1 MLEHAT
7 PVPPSNPA
15 NVDTIHARGGTLDE
29 HLATTAAAAKADA
42 RTAMTVGSMS
52 LAATNIAGM
61 ATAVF
66 LVPGGQIIGLGMTAV
81 SSLTDAKSSMNAS
94 RRADAL
100 RDVKA
105 RTPRLSCDNPGQGH
119 DRVANGVLPY
129 AINQMDKRAER
140 KKLSPIPFVGPLMAA
155 FHGAGRR
162 AAGEEADLR
171 PMRFLQSGSPGPR
184 KYGPE
189 APPRQYPGPSD
200 AAKDSRFVAWARGR
214 AVVTPSQPPA

>member
-1 MLEHAT
+1 LTPQASLFVSQGSGELPAFLEVTSPRSYQQAMLEHAT

-61 ATAVF
+61 ATAVS

-119 DRVANGVLPY
+119 DRWPTGSCLTPSIKWTNGP
-129 AINQMDKRAER
+129 KG
-140 KKLSPIPFVGPLMAA
+140 KSSPP
-155 FHGAGRR
+155 
-162 AAGEEADLR
+162 
-171 PMRFLQSGSPGPR
+171 SP
-184 KYGPE
+184 
-189 APPRQYPGPSD
+189 S
-200 AAKDSRFVAWARGR
+200 WARSWRLFMEREGER
-214 AVVTPSQPPA
+214 PGMRRTCGP